1 MHYPPRD
8 MDDPLD
14 RPEFLDNHMREIDEW
29 GQELVRQSEVRAEER
44 RESDEKF

>member
-1 MHYPPRD
+1 MGFPHD

-14 RPEFLDNHMREIDEW
+14 RPEVLDNHMREMDEW
-29 GQELVRQSEVRAEER
+29 GQESVRQSEVRAEER